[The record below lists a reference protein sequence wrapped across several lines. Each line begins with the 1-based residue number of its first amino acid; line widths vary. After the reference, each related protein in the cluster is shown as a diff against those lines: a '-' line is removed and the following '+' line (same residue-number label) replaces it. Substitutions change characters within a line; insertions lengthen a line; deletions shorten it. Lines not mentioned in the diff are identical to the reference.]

1 MDFESPNAI
10 INFFT
15 DLMYESRRYQKVFGE
30 NLRRIRMEKNI
41 SQENLAFLSGMDR
54 TYVSGIERG
63 KRNVSLV
70 NINKIALAL
79 NVEIKELF

>member
-1 MDFESPNAI
+1 MNPEDI
-10 INFFT
+10 K
-15 DLMYESRRYQKVFGE
+15 KVFGE

-41 SQENLAFLSGMDR
+41 SQENLAILSGMDR

>member
-1 MDFESPNAI
+1 MNPEDI
-10 INFFT
+10 K
-15 DLMYESRRYQKVFGE
+15 KVFGE

-79 NVEIKELF
+79 NVEIKELL

>member
-1 MDFESPNAI
+1 
-10 INFFT
+10 
-15 DLMYESRRYQKVFGE
+15 MYESRRYQKVFGE

>member
-1 MDFESPNAI
+1 MNPEDI
-10 INFFT
+10 K
-15 DLMYESRRYQKVFGE
+15 KVFGE

-41 SQENLAFLSGMDR
+41 SQENLTFLSGMDR

>member
-1 MDFESPNAI
+1 MNPEDI
-10 INFFT
+10 K
-15 DLMYESRRYQKVFGE
+15 KVFGE

-54 TYVSGIERG
+54 TYVIGIERG

>member
-1 MDFESPNAI
+1 MNPEDI
-10 INFFT
+10 K
-15 DLMYESRRYQKVFGE
+15 KVFGE

-54 TYVSGIERG
+54 TYVSGIARG

>member
-1 MDFESPNAI
+1 MNPEDI
-10 INFFT
+10 K
-15 DLMYESRRYQKVFGE
+15 KVFGE

>member
-1 MDFESPNAI
+1 MNPEDI
-10 INFFT
+10 K
-15 DLMYESRRYQKVFGE
+15 KVFGE

-79 NVEIKELF
+79 NVEIIELF

>member
-1 MDFESPNAI
+1 MDPEDI
-10 INFFT
+10 K
-15 DLMYESRRYQKVFGE
+15 KVFGE

-41 SQENLAFLSGMDR
+41 SQENLAFLSGLDR

>member
-1 MDFESPNAI
+1 MNPEDI
-10 INFFT
+10 K
-15 DLMYESRRYQKVFGE
+15 KVFGE

-41 SQENLAFLSGMDR
+41 SQENLALLSGMDR

>member
-1 MDFESPNAI
+1 MNPDDI
-10 INFFT
+10 
-15 DLMYESRRYQKVFGE
+15 KHVFGD
-30 NLRRIRMEKNI
+30 NLRKIRTEKNI

-63 KRNVSLV
+63 RRNVSLV
-70 NINKIALAL
+70 NISKIAMAL

>member
-1 MDFESPNAI
+1 MNPEDIKN
-10 INFFT
+10 
-15 DLMYESRRYQKVFGE
+15 VFGD

>member
-1 MDFESPNAI
+1 MNPEDI
-10 INFFT
+10 K
-15 DLMYESRRYQKVFGE
+15 KVFGE

-41 SQENLAFLSGMDR
+41 SQENLAFLSGLDR

>member
-1 MDFESPNAI
+1 
-10 INFFT
+10 
-15 DLMYESRRYQKVFGE
+15 
-30 NLRRIRMEKNI
+30 MEKNI

>member
-1 MDFESPNAI
+1 MNPEDI
-10 INFFT
+10 K
-15 DLMYESRRYQKVFGE
+15 KVFGE
-30 NLRRIRMEKNI
+30 NLRRIRTEKNI

>member
-1 MDFESPNAI
+1 MNPEDI
-10 INFFT
+10 K
-15 DLMYESRRYQKVFGE
+15 KVFGE
-30 NLRRIRMEKNI
+30 KLRRIRMEKNI
-41 SQENLAFLSGMDR
+41 SQENLAFLSGLDR

>member
-1 MDFESPNAI
+1 MNPDDI
-10 INFFT
+10 
-15 DLMYESRRYQKVFGE
+15 KHVFGD
-30 NLRRIRMEKNI
+30 NLRRIRTEKKI

-63 KRNVSLV
+63 RRNVSLV
-70 NINKIALAL
+70 NISKIAMAL

>member
-1 MDFESPNAI
+1 MNPEDI
-10 INFFT
+10 
-15 DLMYESRRYQKVFGE
+15 KHVFGN

-63 KRNVSLV
+63 RRNVSLV
-70 NINKIALAL
+70 NINKIAMAL